1 MYLRSITLS
10 LGAVLL
16 LVGCSGKQ
24 SLLTP
29 GQVEGDCD
37 AKAAGLGVCGT
48 PKSIYE
54 HRDKIKHIYFEEDE
68 AYRVSKNGKI
78 YNTET
83 GEEVIPGKKPDGCGL
98 AVCPGCEED
107 EAFMNEDGGLATG
120 DNKRSYNY
128 RRAGM
133 SDDIRLSNRSLI
145 VETPQKQSVIRDLGM
160 VQKIWIAPHEDRSG
174 DLISAHEVFVVIKKP
189 SWIVG
194 EKTPKNVKRG
204 VVVPS
209 PVAISLF
216 SDNHQAVERKN
227 LKKIFDYKK
236 EEPDELKKIQEY
248 ITSQKNKNGGK

>member
-1 MYLRSITLS
+1 MNFKSIVLS
-10 LGAVLL
+10 VGAVLL
-16 LVGCSGKQ
+16 FAGCSGKQ

-54 HRDKIKHIYFEEDE
+54 HRDAIKHIYFEDDE

-78 YNTET
+78 YNIET

-98 AVCPGCEED
+98 AVCPGCEND
-107 EAFMNEDGGLATG
+107 EAFDEKGSGYGTKKIGKSN
-120 DNKRSYNY
+120 
-128 RRAGM
+128 
-133 SDDIRLSNRSLI
+133 DIKLSSNSLI

-174 DLISAHEVFVVIKKP
+174 DLIAAHEVFVVIKKP
-189 SWIVG
+189 SWIIG

-209 PVAISLF
+209 PVAVSLF
-216 SDNHQAVERKN
+216 SNNHQAVDRKSLKN
-227 LKKIFDYKK
+227 IFDYGEQKPQDLKKI
-236 EEPDELKKIQEY
+236 EEY
-248 ITSQKNKNGGK
+248 IKSQNNIKQESNNAH